1 MRFGSGLCALALGL
15 RAVPALAA
23 NCTFE
28 PFSTVPGAD
37 LTTIWTVR
45 SGHPCDVTL
54 RVGDGIGVSSM
65 TVVEPAA
72 GGVASTPTL
81 NSIRYVPRPGFVGHD
96 RFVVERTAEGM
107 ARRVLRGVA
116 HWTVE
121 IDVVP

>member
-1 MRFGSGLCALALGL
+1 MRFGSGLFALALGL

-37 LTTIWTVR
+37 LTTLWTVK

-81 NSIRYVPRPGFVGHD
+81 ND